1 MKVSSH
7 VYLCLF
13 IFPSTTKTSLKGKQ
27 NFIRHFWY
35 FFVLFVS
42 SYVNKKTNVD
52 CVCGQN
58 MNYISPLRIKIL
70 NISSLG
76 AKTIKVATNPGQ
88 YLYNMILV
96 LYREVGSSVL
106 SLTVNGLDSQC
117 LHGNITLLFQ
127 RKNVI

>member
-1 MKVSSH
+1 MSA
-7 VYLCLF
+7 YLSKYNEKKNR
-13 IFPSTTKTSLKGKQ
+13 ISLKS
-27 NFIRHFWY
+27 
-35 FFVLFVS
+35 FFFLFVS

-96 LYREVGSSVL
+96 LYRKVGSSVL

-117 LHGNITLLFQ
+117 LHENITLSFQ

>member
-1 MKVSSH
+1 MSA
-7 VYLCLF
+7 YL
-13 IFPSTTKTSLKGKQ
+13 SKYNEKKEQ
-27 NFIRHFWY
+27 NFSKKEKKFY
-35 FFVLFVS
+35 TSFLFFFCFFLFVS

-76 AKTIKVATNPGQ
+76 AKTIKVATNSGQ

-106 SLTVNGLDSQC
+106 SLTVNGLDSQY

>member
-1 MKVSSH
+1 MYIYV
-7 VYLCLF
+7 CLSF
-13 IFPSTTKTSLKGKQ
+13 QVQRKKEQ
-27 NFIRHFWY
+27 NFSKKEKKFY
-35 FFVLFVS
+35 TSFLFFCFLFVS

-96 LYREVGSSVL
+96 LYRKVGSSVL

>member
-1 MKVSSH
+1 MYIYV
-7 VYLCLF
+7 CLSF
-13 IFPSTTKTSLKGKQ
+13 QVQRKKEQ
-27 NFIRHFWY
+27 NFSKKEKKFY
-35 FFVLFVS
+35 TSFLGFFVFFFVS

-52 CVCGQN
+52 CVCGPN
-58 MNYISPLRIKIL
+58 INYISPLRLKIL

-76 AKTIKVATNPGQ
+76 ANTIKVATNPGQ

-117 LHGNITLLFQ
+117 LHENITLLFQ

>member
-1 MKVSSH
+1 MYIYV
-7 VYLCLF
+7 CLSF
-13 IFPSTTKTSLKGKQ
+13 QVQRKKEQ
-27 NFIRHFWY
+27 NFSKKEKKFY
-35 FFVLFVS
+35 TSFLFFFFFFVS

-96 LYREVGSSVL
+96 LYRKVGSSVL
-106 SLTVNGLDSQC
+106 SLTVNGLDSQY
-117 LHGNITLLFQ
+117 LHENITLLFQ

>member
-1 MKVSSH
+1 MSA
-7 VYLCLF
+7 YLSKYNEKKNR
-13 IFPSTTKTSLKGKQ
+13 ISLKRKK
-27 NFIRHFWY
+27 NSIRHFW
-35 FFVLFVS
+35 FFFFVS

-52 CVCGQN
+52 CVCGPN
-58 MNYISPLRIKIL
+58 INYISPLRLKIL

-76 AKTIKVATNPGQ
+76 ANTIKVATNPGQ

-106 SLTVNGLDSQC
+106 SLTVNGLDSQH
-117 LHGNITLLFQ
+117 LEENITLSFQ

>member
-1 MKVSSH
+1 MYIYV
-7 VYLCLF
+7 CLSF
-13 IFPSTTKTSLKGKQ
+13 QVQRKKEQ
-27 NFIRHFWY
+27 NFSKKEKKFY
-35 FFVLFVS
+35 TSFLGFFVFFVS

-96 LYREVGSSVL
+96 LYRKVGSSVL

-117 LHGNITLLFQ
+117 LHENITLLFQ

>member
-1 MKVSSH
+1 MSA
-7 VYLCLF
+7 YL
-13 IFPSTTKTSLKGKQ
+13 SKYNEKKTRISLKRKK
-27 NFIRHFWY
+27 NSIRHFCF

-42 SYVNKKTNVD
+42 SNVNKKTNVD

-76 AKTIKVATNPGQ
+76 AKTIKVATNSGQ

>member
-1 MKVSSH
+1 MSA
-7 VYLCLF
+7 YLSKYNEKKNR
-13 IFPSTTKTSLKGKQ
+13 ISLKRKK
-27 NFIRHFWY
+27 NSIRHFC
-35 FFVLFVS
+35 FFFLFVS

-96 LYREVGSSVL
+96 LYRKVGSSVL

-117 LHGNITLLFQ
+117 LHQNITLLFQ

>member
-1 MKVSSH
+1 MSA
-7 VYLCLF
+7 YLSKYNEKKNR
-13 IFPSTTKTSLKGKQ
+13 ISLKRKK
-27 NFIRHFWY
+27 NSIRHFWV
-35 FFVLFVS
+35 FLLFFVS

-96 LYREVGSSVL
+96 LYRKVGSSVL

-117 LHGNITLLFQ
+117 LHENITLSFQ

>member
-42 SYVNKKTNVD
+42 SYVNKKTDID
-52 CVCGQN
+52 CVCGRN
-58 MNYISPLRIKIL
+58 INYISPLRLKIL
-70 NISSLG
+70 NISSL
-76 AKTIKVATNPGQ
+76 ATNPGQ

-96 LYREVGSSVL
+96 LNREVGSSVL
-106 SLTVNGLDSQC
+106 SLTVNGLDSQH
-117 LHGNITLLFQ
+117 LEENIILSFQ

>member
-1 MKVSSH
+1 MSA
-7 VYLCLF
+7 YLSKYNEKKNR
-13 IFPSTTKTSLKGKQ
+13 ISLKRKK
-27 NFIRHFWY
+27 NSIRHFWV
-35 FFVLFVS
+35 FFVFFLFVS

>member
-1 MKVSSH
+1 MYIYV
-7 VYLCLF
+7 CLSF
-13 IFPSTTKTSLKGKQ
+13 QVQRKKEQ
-27 NFIRHFWY
+27 NFSKKEKKFY
-35 FFVLFVS
+35 TSFLVFFVFLFVS

-58 MNYISPLRIKIL
+58 MNYISPLRIIKIL

-76 AKTIKVATNPGQ
+76 AKTIKVATNSGQ

>member
-1 MKVSSH
+1 MYIYV
-7 VYLCLF
+7 CLSF
-13 IFPSTTKTSLKGKQ
+13 QVQRKKEQ
-27 NFIRHFWY
+27 NFSKKEKKFY
-35 FFVLFVS
+35 TSFLGFFVFFFVS

-117 LHGNITLLFQ
+117 LHENITLSFQ

>member
-1 MKVSSH
+1 MSA
-7 VYLCLF
+7 YLSKYNEKKNR
-13 IFPSTTKTSLKGKQ
+13 ISLKRKK
-27 NFIRHFWY
+27 NSIRHFWVFL
-35 FFVLFVS
+35 FFFFVS

-96 LYREVGSSVL
+96 LYRKVGSSVL

>member
-1 MKVSSH
+1 MYIYV
-7 VYLCLF
+7 CLSF
-13 IFPSTTKTSLKGKQ
+13 QVQRKKEQ
-27 NFIRHFWY
+27 NFSKKEKKFY
-35 FFVLFVS
+35 TSFLGFFVFVFVS